1 MIHETPEMCVN
12 EISLMPEE
20 KLKEIAP
27 NGRDLTV
34 AVLKNNPDIDTRVP
48 LTPMGVS
55 ILSAAGHHILMEA
68 GAGIAANYSDAQ
80 YAEAGADIAVCR
92 EKLFKADIIIK
103 TSPLTVEEAAMVKKQ
118 QTIISHLGVAQVDKT
133 MVQTLLKRKVIALAL
148 EYIQTEKNFYPV
160 SHLSSEIAGRNAIF
174 MAAEQLG
181 KQSGGKGV
189 LLGGV
194 TGISPSSVVIIGT
207 GTAAHHA
214 ANAAVCLGADVKV
227 FDDNVYKLINFRHKL
242 GREIFTSVFLPQV
255 LSKALASADV
265 VIGAKRIDSQP
276 SYPIVTAEMVAM
288 MKKGSVIVDL
298 NVETGSCFETSHPTT
313 LQQPVFDVNGVIHYC
328 LPNITSL
335 VPRTASIA
343 LSNVIYPIINEIGNN
358 GGINPTITFNRL
370 LRTCVYCYNGMLT
383 NQYLGKRLGVKV
395 QDIDLYLL

>member
-1 MIHETPEMCVN
+1 MITETPELCVT
-12 EISLMPEE
+12 EISLLPEE
-20 KLKEIAP
+20 KLQQLVKG
-27 NGRDLTV
+27 GRELTI
-34 AVLKNNPDIDTRVP
+34 AVLKNDPDTDTRVP

-55 ILSAAGHHILMEA
+55 ILAAGGHHVLIESGA
-68 GAGIAANYSDAQ
+68 GAQANYDDLE
-80 YAEAGADIAVCR
+80 YAESGADVTESR
-92 EKLFKADIIIK
+92 EKLFKADIILK
-103 TSPLTVEEAAMVKKQ
+103 TSPFTVEEASMTKKR
-118 QTIISHLGVAQVDKT
+118 QTLISYLGVAHASKEYI
-133 MVQTLLKRKVIALAL
+133 QTLLRRKVTAIAM
-148 EYIQTEKNFYPV
+148 EYIQTEKDFYPI
-160 SHLSSEIAGRNAIF
+160 SHINSEIAGRNAIF
-174 MAAEQLG
+174 IAAEQLG
-181 KQSGGKGV
+181 RQSGGKGV

-207 GTAAHHA
+207 GVAALHA
-214 ANAAVCLGADVKV
+214 AKAAEFLGAEVKV
-227 FDDNVYKLINFRHKL
+227 FDDSVYKLINFRQKL
-242 GREIFTSVFLPQV
+242 GRDIFASVLQPQV
-255 LSKALASADV
+255 FNKALTTADV
-265 VIGAKRIDSQP
+265 VIGAKHITSQP
-276 SYPIVTAEMVAM
+276 YPIVTAEMVAM

-383 NQYLGKRLGVKV
+383 NQYLGKVMGKTVR
-395 QDIDLYLL
+395 DIDLYLL

>member
-1 MIHETPEMCVN
+1 M
-12 EISLMPEE
+12 
-20 KLKEIAP
+20 
-27 NGRDLTV
+27 
-34 AVLKNNPDIDTRVP
+34 
-48 LTPMGVS
+48 
-55 ILSAAGHHILMEA
+55 
-68 GAGIAANYSDAQ
+68 
-80 YAEAGADIAVCR
+80 
-92 EKLFKADIIIK
+92 
-103 TSPLTVEEAAMVKKQ
+103 
-118 QTIISHLGVAQVDKT
+118 
-133 MVQTLLKRKVIALAL
+133 
-148 EYIQTEKNFYPV
+148 
-160 SHLSSEIAGRNAIF
+160 
-174 MAAEQLG
+174 
-181 KQSGGKGV
+181 
-189 LLGGV
+189 
-194 TGISPSSVVIIGT
+194 
-207 GTAAHHA
+207 
-214 ANAAVCLGADVKV
+214 
-227 FDDNVYKLINFRHKL
+227 
-242 GREIFTSVFLPQV
+242 FLPQV

-383 NQYLGKRLGVKV
+383 NQYLGKVMGKTVR
-395 QDIDLYLL
+395 DIDLYLL